1 MSFLIVGLGNPGEE
15 YEDTR
20 HNVGRIILDRLRKSE
35 KFSEWSFDKKIN
47 ALKSTGAF
55 GKEKVTLLLP
65 QGFMNNSGKSLK
77 ELAGSPKKAEKC
89 LVVYDELDIPLGSM
103 KISFGR
109 SSGGHNGV
117 ESIIKNMK
125 TRDFPRIRVGI
136 CPATPSGK
144 LKKPHGENEVIDF
157 ILGKFK
163 ASEEEALKKVGKQA
177 IEAIKVLVVEGR
189 QVAMNTFN

>member
-47 ALKSTGAF
+47 ALKSTGAL

-77 ELAGSPKKAEKC
+77 ELAGSAKKAEKC

-144 LKKPHGENEVIDF
+144 LKKPHGEKEVIDF